1 MSLDFI
7 LIIIG
12 FIILIKGSDL
22 LVKAATSVANK
33 FRLSEML
40 IGLTIL
46 AIGTSL
52 PEIFI
57 TIKSS
62 LDIHSELIIG
72 DAIGSCICNFL
83 LVIGISSFITP
94 VKLDKRVVNRHLPIA
109 MLIIVII
116 LYLGNLGKQINEIT
130 RWQGAFLLLCAVIYI
145 IYSIYEEKVIY
156 NKKIEDKIAKSVKT
170 KEEYSTK
177 KIIIFFILGIL
188 GLKFGADFVVDNS
201 ILIASKLGLT
211 ERFIGMTIVA
221 IGTSLPEII
230 TSIISARKK
239 ETELLVGNVIG
250 SNIINLCVLIGLGA
264 IINPLTFISDFNI
277 PIIILLLTTIFIQLI
292 ALFNKRNEIN
302 WKIGIILI
310 VSYIVYIINII

>member
-116 LYLGNLGKQINEIT
+116 LYLWNLGKQINEIT

-156 NKKIEDKIAKSVKT
+156 NKKIEDKIAKIVKT

-188 GLKFGADFVVDNS
+188 GLKLGADFVVDNS

-310 VSYIVYIINII
+310 GSYIVYIINII

>member
-83 LVIGISSFITP
+83 LVTGISSFITP

-109 MLIIVII
+109 ILIIVIL

-130 RWQGAFLLLCAVIYI
+130 RWQGTFLLLCAVIYI

-188 GLKFGADFVVDNS
+188 GLKFGADFVVENS

-211 ERFIGMTIVA
+211 ERFVGMTIVA

>member
-22 LVKAATSVANK
+22 LVKAAISVANK

-109 MLIIVII
+109 ILIIVIL

-310 VSYIVYIINII
+310 ASYIVYIINII